1 MEKRQKSKFKPYKK
15 YKRASDFSTTIINE
29 MFNILEEIQE
39 NKITK
44 KEKEE
49 QEKYVV
55 ISESLI

>member
-1 MEKRQKSKFKPYKK
+1 METRQKRKFKLYKK

-29 MFNILEEIQE
+29 MFNVLEEMQE

-49 QEKYVV
+49 SEKYVV